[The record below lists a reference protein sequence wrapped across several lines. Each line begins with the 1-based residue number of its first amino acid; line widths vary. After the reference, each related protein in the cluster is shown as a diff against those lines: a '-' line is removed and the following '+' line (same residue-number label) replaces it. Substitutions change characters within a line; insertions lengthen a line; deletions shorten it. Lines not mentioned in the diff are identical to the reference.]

1 VAVGDGCHHRPTML
15 DRLPRRLRFAFSKP
29 EGTPVP
35 EVEGARG
42 RDEVEIM
49 AYGEDCVLSGR
60 LILDGDQLTEMFNDH
75 EEYTLTDVT
84 VERFD
89 GGLPIE
95 IDDVLV
101 GRDEL
106 LLVHSS
112 GPLGVAGLRWA
123 TAPRYVAVKT
133 GPYRVRGFFHGPPGA
148 DPVDAIR
155 RQKPMVPLTDVRVEY
170 LLYGEPREI
179 RVATVIMNRHQ
190 VDWIQPI
197 EVDREA
203 FPPAPARSA
212 PIPTP
217 GSPGPTPVAPTPS
230 PMAGAPQP
238 APPAAGTKRPAAASK
253 RPATGTKRAA
263 TGTKRPPARRQ
274 KPATTDPS

>member
-1 VAVGDGCHHRPTML
+1 ML
-15 DRLPRRLRFAFSKP
+15 DRLPRRLRFAFSKSDVLP
-29 EGTPVP
+29 AP
-35 EVEGARG
+35 EVEAAPG
-42 RDEVEIM
+42 RDEVEVM

-60 LILDGDQLTEMFNDH
+60 LLLDGDQLTEMFNAH

-89 GGLPIE
+89 GGPPIE

-112 GPLGVAGLRWA
+112 GPLGVGGLRWA
-123 TAPRYVAVKT
+123 TAPRYIAVKM

-155 RQKPMVPLTDVRVEY
+155 RQKAMVPLTDVRVEY
-170 LLYGEPREI
+170 RLYGEPREI

-190 VDWIQPI
+190 VDWIQPT
-197 EVDREA
+197 EVEREA
-203 FPPAPARSA
+203 FPPGPARPA
-212 PIPTP
+212 PVPTP
-217 GSPGPTPVAPTPS
+217 EPADPTAVPPTSSPVAADP
-230 PMAGAPQP
+230 GAVPE
-238 APPAAGTKRPAAASK
+238 AAGKRPSTGARRPSTGAK
-253 RPATGTKRAA
+253 RPATGVKGQAMD
-263 TGTKRPPARRQ
+263 GKRPPTRRT
-274 KPATTDPS
+274 KRTKTDQA

>member
-1 VAVGDGCHHRPTML
+1 ML

-29 EGTPVP
+29 AVP
-35 EVEGARG
+35 GEAVIEPADERG
-42 RDEVEIM
+42 LVDIV

-60 LILDGDQLTEMFNDH
+60 FILDGDQLTEMLNDH
-75 EEYTLTDVT
+75 EEYTLTEVT

-106 LLVHSS
+106 FLVHTS
-112 GPLGVAGLRWA
+112 GPVGVGGLRWA
-123 TAPRYVAVKT
+123 TAPHYLAVKM

-148 DPVDAIR
+148 HPVDAIR
-155 RQKPMVPLTDVRVEY
+155 RRKAMVPLTNVRIEY

-179 RVATVIMNRHQ
+179 RVETVIMNRHQ

-203 FPPAPARSA
+203 FPPGPAPAA

-217 GSPGPTPVAPTPS
+217 VSPTSSPVAAS
-230 PMAGAPQP
+230 PKPQP
-238 APPAAGTKRPAAASK
+238 PATGTK
-253 RPATGTKRAA
+253 RPATGTKRPATGTKRPA
-263 TGTKRPPARRQ
+263 TGTKRPPTRRRR
-274 KPATTDPS
+274 PSATDQA

>member
-1 VAVGDGCHHRPTML
+1 ML
-15 DRLPRRLRFAFSKP
+15 DRLPQRLRFAFSKP
-29 EGTPVP
+29 DVRHAPDVAVAP
-35 EVEGARG
+35 G
-42 RDEVEIM
+42 RDEVDIM

-60 LILDGDQLTEMFNDH
+60 LLLDGDQLTEMFNDH
-75 EEYTLTDVT
+75 EEYTLTGVT

-106 LLVHSS
+106 LLVHAS
-112 GPLGVAGLRWA
+112 GPLGVGGLRWA

-133 GPYRVRGFFHGPPGA
+133 GPYRVRGFFHGPVGA

-155 RQKPMVPLTDVRVEY
+155 RQKAMVPLTDVRVEY
-170 LLYGEPREI
+170 LLSGEPRET

-197 EVDREA
+197 EVDRET
-203 FPPAPARSA
+203 FPPDPVRAA
-212 PIPTP
+212 PIATP
-217 GSPGPTPVAPTPS
+217 LPMGSG
-230 PMAGAPQP
+230 PQP
-238 APPAAGTKRPAAASK
+238 PLPATPAIGTKGRAAGSK
-253 RPATGTKRAA
+253 RPVTGTKRAGTA
-263 TGTKRPPARRQ
+263 TKRPPTRRP
-274 KPATTDPS
+274 KPATTDPL